1 VKSALLHEEVDRP
14 PQDLGSTCN
23 TSITKIAYIHLLRH
37 LGLHV
42 DREATFLSKA
52 MQVVEMDEAVLRK
65 LHIDTRGLHSN
76 PPDADMSAFISP
88 DSYVDEWGVRYRA
101 ARSGNEIL
109 YFDAVES
116 PLAAAASCG
125 EIERYRWPDPR
136 DPGRTRGLREKAIA
150 MRDGTECAI
159 VGHMGD
165 TSIFQACTSLRG
177 MERFLLDLAADAKM
191 AQALMEMV
199 LEVQL
204 VKMERY
210 LDEVGEY
217 IDVVCIGDDFAG
229 QQAPLIS
236 PALFRAMIKPYLKR
250 YCELIK
256 RKTSAPLHLHSCGA
270 VRDLLSDLID
280 IGVDI
285 INPVQ
290 VSAAGMDPAVLKK
303 KFGKSLSFWG
313 GIDTQRILPYG
324 TPEDVRNEVTRISRI
339 LGKGGGYVLNPV
351 HNVQPDVPPQ
361 NILAMYETFFQN

>member
-1 VKSALLHEEVDRP
+1 
-14 PQDLGSTCN
+14 
-23 TSITKIAYIHLLRH
+23 
-37 LGLHV
+37 
-42 DREATFLSKA
+42 
-52 MQVVEMDEAVLRK
+52 
-65 LHIDTRGLHSN
+65 
-76 PPDADMSAFISP
+76 
-88 DSYVDEWGVRYRA
+88 
-101 ARSGNEIL
+101 
-109 YFDAVES
+109 
-116 PLAAAASCG
+116 
-125 EIERYRWPDPR
+125 
-136 DPGRTRGLREKAIA
+136 
-150 MRDGTECAI
+150 
-159 VGHMGD
+159 
-165 TSIFQACTSLRG
+165 
-177 MERFLLDLAADAKM
+177 M
-191 AQALMEMV
+191 AQTLMEMV
-199 LEVQL
+199 LEMQL

-217 IDVVCIGDDFAG
+217 IDVVCVGDDFAG

-236 PALFRAMIKPYLKR
+236 PALFRASIKPYLKR
-250 YCELIK
+250 YFELIK